1 MIKQIIDTHAHIDQ
15 LADIQGAL
23 QRAKQA
29 GVSDIVAVSVDLN
42 SMGKILDLAKSVQ
55 EPNPST
61 SLRVSPECNRRTK
74 IHPALGIHPGM
85 VKEGEPAEAFDFIR
99 SHIKEAVAIGETG
112 LDYWYKW
119 VRDNTEERAKQK
131 DALAKHLQLAK
142 EFHLPIII
150 HSRGAWRDCLS
161 MAQEAG
167 VAKALFHWYSGPVD
181 IMKGILDSGFYVST
195 SPSVAY
201 SPQSQQ
207 AMLAANV
214 ERILIETDSP
224 VSYKDDHGGF
234 TSEPKDVW
242 RTLQALSRL
251 KNIDEEK
258 LLDMVNHNAREFFGL

>member
-23 QRAKQA
+23 QRAKEA
-29 GVSDIVAVSVDLN
+29 GVTDIVAVSVDLN
-42 SMGKILDLAKSVQ
+42 SMRKILDLTKSVQ
-55 EPNPST
+55 EP
-61 SLRVSPECNRRTK
+61 K

-85 VKEGEPAEAFDFIR
+85 VKEGEPAEAFDFMR
-99 SHIKEAVAIGETG
+99 AHIKEAVAIGETG
-112 LDYWYKW
+112 LDYWYQW

-150 HSRGAWRDCLS
+150 HSRGAWRDCVS

-234 TSEPKDVW
+234 TSEPKDVR

-258 LLDMVNHNAREFFGL
+258 LSDIVNHNAREFFGI